1 MHEIEEEDPKLM
13 MRLHKLLTHTMARRQ
28 EVTIEQLAT
37 LNSILTSPAQNI
49 PIRSAAQ
56 KIL

>member
-1 MHEIEEEDPKLM
+1 MHDIEEEDPKLM
-13 MRLHKLLTHTMARRQ
+13 MRLYKLLAHTMARRQ

-49 PIRSAAQ
+49 
-56 KIL
+56 